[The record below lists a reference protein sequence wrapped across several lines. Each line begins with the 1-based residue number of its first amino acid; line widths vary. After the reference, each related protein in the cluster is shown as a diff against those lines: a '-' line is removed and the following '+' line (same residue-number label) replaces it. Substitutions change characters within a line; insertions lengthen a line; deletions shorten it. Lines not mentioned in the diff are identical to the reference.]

1 LPTATTVP
9 TSTATPTST
18 PTATPTATPTPIPTI
33 QVGSLSVPDP
43 RVTNPEL
50 FDLTKQEAPIPQFA
64 NALKNAGIEL
74 SPEQIAQGIIYIST
88 KEDGTPLVDQDGN
101 PFVVAVYNLDPSLFP
116 PQYRDLAGPIPLM
129 IADKG
134 EGGWGWRENLGRLL
148 FEKNGIDGG
157 TEFTGWLLNNGKWK
171 EIIGKNFTLG
181 TIDYGIYWNE
191 IEPTQEKF
199 DFSIAENQIRL
210 AENKDM
216 KIRGMGLVFPPM
228 YPDWLKNFTGSQED
242 FKQILKNHV
251 FSIVSHFKG
260 KVDEWTVVTEPFITP
275 YRTNDVLYNKLGYD
289 YIKIAFEAAR
299 EADPSATLIYE
310 DTFNHTSDGITT
322 ALTHEIVDR
331 LKSEGLIDKVGLEM
345 HIDASQPLNTE
356 DIVKTMRSY
365 GLPISVTSVD
375 VDLSK
380 VSASQ
385 EERLLL
391 QADIYAKLLE
401 ACLDSEV
408 CTDFSVWGIGDKYH
422 YLDQQNPSADPTP
435 FDDNLNPKM
444 AYFAMMKV
452 LLNNLTY

>member
-1 LPTATTVP
+1 
-9 TSTATPTST
+9 
-18 PTATPTATPTPIPTI
+18 
-33 QVGSLSVPDP
+33 
-43 RVTNPEL
+43 
-50 FDLTKQEAPIPQFA
+50 
-64 NALKNAGIEL
+64 
-74 SPEQIAQGIIYIST
+74 
-88 KEDGTPLVDQDGN
+88 
-101 PFVVAVYNLDPSLFP
+101 
-116 PQYRDLAGPIPLM
+116 
-129 IADKG
+129 
-134 EGGWGWRENLGRLL
+134 LGRLL

-181 TIDYGIYWNE
+181 TIDYGIYWKE

-260 KVDEWTVVTEPFITP
+260 KVDEWTVVTEPFIPP

-289 YIKIAFEAAR
+289 YITIAFEAAR
-299 EADPSATLIYE
+299 GADPSATLIYE
-310 DTFNHTSDGITT
+310 DTFNHTSNGITT
-322 ALTHEIVDR
+322 ELTHKIVDR
-331 LKSEGLIDKVGLEM
+331 LKSKGLIDKVGLEM
-345 HIDASQPLNTE
+345 HIDASQPLNTK
-356 DIVKTMRSY
+356 DIVETMRSY

-391 QADIYAKLLE
+391 QADIYTKLLK
-401 ACLDSEV
+401 ACLDSKV

-444 AYFAMMKV
+444 AFFAMMKV